1 MLPQCNAIEPSAENR
16 PFGRK
21 VRPLKDL
28 TACRARPPPLEM
40 AHAEHVRVAKEVSD
54 KLFWHQIGSNYVVA
68 IIRDAVFS
76 ISLSG
81 FAKPTVTP
89 ARGIV

>member
-40 AHAEHVRVAKEVSD
+40 AHAEHFRVGEQASD
-54 KLFWHQIGSNYVVA
+54 KLFWHQNWLKLRRWEEPRRGS
-68 IIRDAVFS
+68 FLCS
-76 ISLSG
+76 
-81 FAKPTVTP
+81 K
-89 ARGIV
+89 